1 MKKLIPLLII
11 AIVVGGLWLFAS
23 ERRGPGTTVA
33 TAAATGTPATS
44 AQDVSL
50 ALKPVGAAPMNDGN
64 GVPVLQPKGAEGS
77 EQDVELKPASEAF
90 NSSEAALA
98 AVLKG
103 AKEYDDSIL
112 EQFTQPGEDCTWCP
126 EFYNSVRDMATNP
139 KTPQDQKSYLAEVLA
154 ISGRLENVETLTEA
168 IKNAGS
174 ADEADVY
181 ASALELAVGKEDIT
195 RYLGDQ
201 MSATNESLREA
212 SVAAVTNQGNRLAV
226 ELLLKNTIERGDPDG
241 YYGVGIGIGELI
253 PTEDAMPV
261 LHEMVQKRD
270 EYSHL
275 GVKSLLNG
283 GMEGL
288 RIVFDEL
295 ENSKDTEADKK
306 LLKDAIDHVNFED
319 GMEEYLKQ
327 KIENSKQSNVVAFAK
342 QIQEEFNQANQE
354 FDQIGE
360 SEEEPKMTMAEPAQ

>member
-1 MKKLIPLLII
+1 MKKLIPLLLI

-23 ERRGPGTTVA
+23 ERKGSSAPV
-33 TAAATGTPATS
+33 AAASATS
-44 AQDVSL
+44 TPEPSAQSVNLQLKPIDPASINGGNGL
-50 ALKPVGAAPMNDGN
+50 ALQ
-64 GVPVLQPKGAEGS
+64 QPKIGDDS
-77 EQDVELKPASEAF
+77 EQDVQLKPASEAYE
-90 NSSEAALA
+90 SAEAALA

-112 EQFTQPGEDCTWCP
+112 EQFTQPGEDCSWCP
-126 EFYNSVRDMATNP
+126 EFYNSVRDMATNAN
-139 KTPQDQKSYLAEVLA
+139 TPQDQKSYLAEILA

-168 IKNAGS
+168 IKNAKS
-174 ADEADVY
+174 PDEADVY
-181 ASALELAVGKEDIT
+181 ASAMELTVGKEDIT

-201 MSATNESLREA
+201 MTSTNEPLREA
-212 SVAAVTNQGNRLAV
+212 AVAAVTNQGNRLAV
-226 ELLLKNTIERGDPDG
+226 ELLLKNTLERGDPDG
-241 YYGVGIGIGELI
+241 YYSVGIGIGELI

-275 GVKSLLNG
+275 GVKALLNG

-288 RIVFDEL
+288 RIVMDEL
-295 ENSKDTEADKK
+295 ENSKDPESDKK

-327 KIENSKQSNVVAFAK
+327 KMENSQQPAVVEFAK
-342 QIQEEFNQANQE
+342 QINEEFNQA
-354 FDQIGE
+354 
-360 SEEEPKMTMAEPAQ
+360 SEESDQSDDEPKMTMAEPAQ

>member
-23 ERRGPGTTVA
+23 ERRGPASSVSLA
-33 TAAATGTPATS
+33 SVTPTSDAS
-44 AQDVSL
+44 AQEGAL
-50 ALKPVGAAPMNDGN
+50 ALKPVDPAGANAVNGAPL
-64 GVPVLQPKGAEGS
+64 VLPKGAEDL
-77 EQDVELKPASEAF
+77 EQEVELKPASETYESA
-90 NSSEAALA
+90 EAALA

-139 KTPQDQKSYLAEVLA
+139 NTPQDQKSYLAEILA
-154 ISGRLENVETLTEA
+154 ISGRLENIETLTES
-168 IKNAGS
+168 IKNAKS
-174 ADEADVY
+174 TDEADVY
-181 ASALELAVGKEDIT
+181 ASALELTVGKEDIT

-226 ELLLKNTIERGDPDG
+226 ELLIKNTVERGDPDG

-253 PTEDAMPV
+253 PTEDAMPL
-261 LHEMVQKRD
+261 LHELVQKRD

-275 GVKSLLNG
+275 GVKALLNG

-295 ENSKDTEADKK
+295 ENSKDPEADKK

-327 KIENSKQSNVVAFAK
+327 KIENSKQPNVVDFAK
-342 QIQEEFNQANQE
+342 QISDEFNQASEQ
-354 FDQIGE
+354 FDQEDE
-360 SEEEPKMTMAEPAQ
+360 SDEEPKMTMAEPAQ